1 MLIELQNID
10 LQDVLHILLR
20 DWNTGKNIIWATDD
34 YKKYGP
40 EYYFDCE
47 MTSYSVNNIQCVGN
61 LQPRVSKSKELQ
73 KSRTKGKAE
82 VFTPSAI
89 CNDMNTYCDLDWFNI
104 KEIDINGNIPFIFDK
119 KKTLKGYVSLKKL
132 EITCGEAPFVV
143 SRYDTTTGEIIPL
156 YERIGFLDRKLFA
169 ISLYTKDID
178 KKEDDDKS
186 EKVKKEEW
194 LKLCYRAYES
204 CYGYEY
210 QGDNL
215 LKARINLFY
224 TFIDYYERK
233 WGVNPPR
240 KTLEKIANII
250 SKNFWQMDG
259 LTYSIPNTDIKC
271 KVYNWRSKK
280 NMNIVGEGSMKFDF
294 VIGNPPYQEKDGGG
308 IASAVPLYHKFI
320 NESKKISDNITMVIP
335 SRWMT
340 GGKGLDEFRNEMIHD
355 THLRVL
361 HDYANSKE
369 VFSGVDIKGG
379 VCYFNWDKKYNGVCD
394 CYRHNVDGVSFSQ
407 RFLCEDGDDI
417 FIRESILIG
426 IKKKVNVNKDNSVS
440 NIVSNRMPYG
450 ITADFFKNYKKYQI
464 EEIFE
469 NPFEDSYTVLGLLG
483 RGRDFRYIHKDSIEI
498 KNEGLN
504 KYKLFIPKAYGC
516 GNIGEIPS
524 TPVLGTP
531 VLGTP
536 GMLCTETF
544 LQIGPFDT
552 EFELKNFLTYY
563 KTKFFRTLVSIKK
576 QTQNTTQ
583 SSYQFVPLQNFTEKS
598 DINWFVSVSEIDKQL
613 YNKYGLDEKEI
624 AFIEEKVKE
633 ME

>member
-1 MLIELQNID
+1 MALID
-10 LQDVLHILLR
+10 LQFDYLHLLLGVLLK
-20 DWNTGKNIIWATDD
+20 DWNTNKNIIWATND
-34 YKKYGP
+34 YRNYGS
-40 EYYFDCE
+40 EYSAESEITQD
-47 MTSYSVNNIQCVGN
+47 TLNDLGVDL
-61 LQPRVSKSKELQ
+61 LQPRVTKSKEAQ
-73 KSRTKGKAE
+73 KGRTKEKAE
-82 VFTPSAI
+82 VFTPSWL
-89 CNDMNTYCDLDWFNI
+89 CKDMNTCCEKGWFDRNKKRYDSDLGIVSRDFL
-104 KEIDINGNIPFIFDK
+104 KAYID
-119 KKTLKGYVSLKKL
+119 LKRL

-143 SRYDTTTGEIIPL
+143 SRYDTTNGEIIPL
-156 YERIGFLDRKLFA
+156 YNRIGFLDRKLML
-169 ISLYTKDID
+169 INYYID
-178 KKEDDDKS
+178 DMSQWFDMI
-186 EKVKKEEW
+186 
-194 LKLCYRAYES
+194 CRAYQS

-215 LKARINLFY
+215 FKARLNLLH
-224 TFIDYYERK
+224 TFIDYYDKKWLRGFPSDAQLRK
-233 WGVNPPR
+233 
-240 KTLEKIANII
+240 ISNII
-250 SKNFWQMDG
+250 SRNFWQMDG

-531 VLGTP
+531 